1 MERHHEARQ
10 AAQQAFLEA
19 LEQLREDLISGAE
32 SEEAALVTS
41 AAPLAPAP
49 NPPPPTPATIRSPAS
64 TLPPQSSA
72 NISANITFEDL
83 EAAIE
88 DIEQYMHWQERA
100 AAEVSNPEEPDAIA
114 TGQEEPIAEETPIYP
129 AP

>member
-32 SEEAALVTS
+32 SEAPARVTS
-41 AAPLAPAP
+41 PVPQSPVPNSPPP
-49 NPPPPTPATIRSPAS
+49 NPITARSPAPAIS
-64 TLPPQSSA
+64 PPSNA
-72 NISANITFEDL
+72 GITFDDL

-88 DIEQYMHWQERA
+88 DIEQYMHWQEEDA
-100 AAEVSNPEEPDAIA
+100 DEGPDSEELDPPTMDDCE
-114 TGQEEPIAEETPIYP
+114 QEPMVETPAHP
-129 AP
+129 TP

>member
-32 SEEAALVTS
+32 SEEPALVTS

-49 NPPPPTPATIRSPAS
+49 NPPPPNPATTRSPAPPRSPHHS
-64 TLPPQSSA
+64 TG
-72 NISANITFEDL
+72 ITFEDL

-88 DIEQYMHWQERA
+88 DIEQYMHWQEGDL
-100 AAEVSNPEEPDAIA
+100 AEASDSEEPAAIA
-114 TGQEEPIAEETPIYP
+114 TGDEEPIAKAPP
-129 AP
+129 AS

>member
-32 SEEAALVTS
+32 SEAPARVTS
-41 AAPLAPAP
+41 SVPQPPVPNSPPP
-49 NPPPPTPATIRSPAS
+49 NPMTARSPAPAIS
-64 TLPPQSSA
+64 PPSHA
-72 NISANITFEDL
+72 GITFFDDL

-88 DIEQYMHWQERA
+88 DIEQYMHWQE
-100 AAEVSNPEEPDAIA
+100 EE
-114 TGQEEPIAEETPIYP
+114 TGEGSHAEELDPPTMDDCEQEPMIETPAHP
-129 AP
+129 TP

>member
-32 SEEAALVTS
+32 SEAPAGVTS
-41 AAPLAPAP
+41 SVPQSPVPHAPPP
-49 NPPPPTPATIRSPAS
+49 NPATARSPAPAIS
-64 TLPPQSSA
+64 PPNPA
-72 NISANITFEDL
+72 GITFDDL

-88 DIEQYMHWQERA
+88 DIEQYMHWQE
-100 AAEVSNPEEPDAIA
+100 EEADEGPDAEELDPP
-114 TGQEEPIAEETPIYP
+114 TMDDCEQEPTIETPAHP
-129 AP
+129 TP